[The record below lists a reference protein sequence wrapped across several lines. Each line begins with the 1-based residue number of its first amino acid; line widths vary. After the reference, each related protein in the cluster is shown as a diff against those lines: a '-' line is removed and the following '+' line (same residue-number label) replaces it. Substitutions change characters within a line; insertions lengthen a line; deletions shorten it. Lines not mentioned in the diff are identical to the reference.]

1 MTMIKLPYIDRF
13 RDRHGVERFYFRRRR
28 GDRRIPLSGVPG
40 SAQFRDDYEHALA
53 VGGGK
58 AAAPGTRKRGAP
70 GTFDALLEA
79 YFRAVLPTLKPVT
92 RRTVR
97 GVLENLVRDEGWGH
111 RPVAGLTREHVQ
123 IMLAKRIGRP
133 GAANLALRKLR
144 TLMGWAIQMSPPWA
158 KLDPTAKV
166 KAPKLGT
173 FHTWTDAEIETY
185 EGHWPIG
192 SRERTAFA
200 LLFYT
205 GQRIS
210 DVAKM
215 SWRDIETDTDGC
227 QSIWVIQ
234 NKTSKRLLIPLH
246 PALARVLADW
256 PRTNFVMLPTIR
268 GKPTAPN
275 QLSRQLARYI
285 EAAGLEDR
293 CVAHGL
299 RKAAARTLAEIGCSS
314 KILASITGHA
324 SLSEVERYTAAA
336 DQKRLARQG
345 IEAWW
350 RSRTGTGAP

>member
-1 MTMIKLPYIDRF
+1 
-13 RDRHGVERFYFRRRR
+13 
-28 GDRRIPLSGVPG
+28 
-40 SAQFRDDYEHALA
+40 
-53 VGGGK
+53 
-58 AAAPGTRKRGAP
+58 
-70 GTFDALLEA
+70 
-79 YFRAVLPTLKPVT
+79 
-92 RRTVR
+92 
-97 GVLENLVRDEGWGH
+97 
-111 RPVAGLTREHVQ
+111 
-123 IMLAKRIGRP
+123 MLAKRIGRP

-173 FHTWTDAEIETY
+173 FHTWTDTEIETY
-185 EGHWPIG
+185 EGHSPIG

-215 SWRDIETDTDGC
+215 SWRDIETDADGS
-227 QSIWVIQ
+227 QSIWVVQ

-246 PALARVLADW
+246 PALARVLSDW
-256 PRTNFVMLPTIR
+256 PRANFVMLPTIR
-268 GKPTAPN
+268 GKPTAPD

-285 EAAGLEDR
+285 ETAGLEHR

-314 KILASITGHA
+314 KIIASITGHA

-345 IEAWW
+345 MEAWW
-350 RSRTGTGAP
+350 RSRTGTDAP